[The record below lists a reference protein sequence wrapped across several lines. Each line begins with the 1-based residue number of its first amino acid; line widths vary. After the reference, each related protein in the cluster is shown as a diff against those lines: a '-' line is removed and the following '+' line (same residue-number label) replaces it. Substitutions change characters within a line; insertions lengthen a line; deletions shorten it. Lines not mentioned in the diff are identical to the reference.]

1 MRGLRIRMRTGRGLR
16 ESKRSRSGALL
27 SSFCLFAFALC
38 LLVPTPQTR
47 AQAVVDKMVAIING
61 DGARPELITY
71 SDLLWQMALQPDTPL
86 SPPRSDDL
94 NRALRLVEDQRLI
107 LQEARKLPTIE
118 PTDEEVRAALA
129 DLVKLF
135 PPTEFE
141 RRLRAVGFSSIEDE
155 RLREIVRQRV
165 AIEKYLD
172 FRFRSFTVVSTE
184 EVANYYRDVY
194 VPRFRQR
201 NPGVIV
207 PKLDQVRNDLER
219 SLTESKIESD
229 TDAFLD
235 TARERAEI
243 VILNPV

>member
-1 MRGLRIRMRTGRGLR
+1 VL
-16 ESKRSRSGALL
+16 EPA
-27 SSFCLFAFALC
+27 
-38 LLVPTPQTR
+38 
-47 AQAVVDKMVAIING
+47 AQAQVVVDKMVATVNG
-61 DGARPELITY
+61 GVRPDLITY
-71 SDLLWQMALQPDTPL
+71 SDLLWQMALEPETPL

-94 NRALRLVEDQRLI
+94 NRALHLVEDQRLI
-107 LQEARKLPTIE
+107 LQEAKKLPTIA
-118 PTDEEVRAALA
+118 PTDAEVKAALA

-135 PPTEFE
+135 PPNEFE

-165 AIEKYLD
+165 EIEKYLD
-172 FRFRSFTVVSTE
+172 FRFRSFTVVTQE

-201 NPGVIV
+201 NPGVLV
-207 PKLDQVRNDLER
+207 PKLDDKVRAELER
-219 SLTESKIESD
+219 TLTESKIESE

-235 TARERAEI
+235 NARERAEI